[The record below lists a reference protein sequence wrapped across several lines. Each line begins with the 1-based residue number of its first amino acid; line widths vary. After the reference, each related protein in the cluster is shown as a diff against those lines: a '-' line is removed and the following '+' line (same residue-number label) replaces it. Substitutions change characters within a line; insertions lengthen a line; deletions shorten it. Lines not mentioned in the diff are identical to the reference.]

1 MPTYRIA
8 LIAVSS
14 LLLTTISGLWIY
26 SFSDQFVAG
35 GGATGAVEN
44 VALPDSVEAPEP
56 DPAIVLDVEGLRN
69 PLFVPANLARLFDD
83 EMIIGVIVAGE
94 ARAYL
99 RRSFDNLPRNH
110 VVHDKFGSVAV
121 VVTHCD
127 RTRCTRVFAAR
138 DDQGDLDI
146 RCGGW
151 LIEQEMAL
159 LVGGKKFPHSSREL
173 PLTDL
178 PFVVTTWKEWQQA
191 QPKSVVYLG
200 GHWAGPS
207 EGLVKLIKTAPP
219 EAWHLNRSRL
229 QVQKFVDR
237 LDDEVAR

>member
-1 MPTYRIA
+1 MSCLSVERARRRDMPTYRIA

-14 LLLTTISGLWIY
+14 FLLTTISGLWIY
-26 SFSDQFVAG
+26 SFSDKVVVG
-35 GGATGAVEN
+35 GSATGAVEI
-44 VALPDSVEAPEP
+44 VAPPDSVEAPEP
-56 DPAIVLDVEGLRN
+56 DPAIVLDVGGLRN
-69 PLFVPANLARLFDD
+69 PLFVPASLARLFDD

-99 RRSFDNLPRNH
+99 CRSFEHLPEKH
-110 VVHDKFGSVAV
+110 LVHDKFGSLSVT
-121 VVTHCD
+121 VTHCD
-127 RTRCTRVFAAR
+127 RTRYTRVFAAR
-138 DDQGDLDI
+138 DDQEDLDI

-159 LVGGKKFPHSSREL
+159 LVGGKKFPHSSGEL

-200 GHWAGPS
+200 DIRPDSPKA
-207 EGLVKLIKTAPP
+207 L
-219 EAWHLNRSRL
+219 
-229 QVQKFVDR
+229 
-237 LDDEVAR
+237 